1 MAFQGT
7 LTGNIGREPEIKY
20 FESGKSKVELRVAIK
35 QRDKDAPAFW
45 VQVDMWNKQA
55 EFAQNYLHKGDT
67 IFAQGTVTEE
77 TFTRK
82 NGEAGH
88 KIVLVFTQVE
98 ILKSAQPKEVTSMEG
113 EKPVLHNAYKGTEF
127 VPSNPQPTQPPTTQG
142 VKVIDPKPTDNWQS
156 SPVVP
161 EVDEI
166 PF

>member
-1 MAFQGT
+1 MAFQAT
-7 LTGNIGREPEIKY
+7 LTGNLGREPEIKY
-20 FESGKSKVELRVAIK
+20 FESGKSKVELTVAIK

-98 ILKSAQPKEVTSMEG
+98 ILKSAQPKT
-113 EKPVLHNAYKGTEF
+113 GTEF
-127 VPSNPQPTQPPTTQG
+127 VPSNPQPTQPPATQG
-142 VKVIDPKPTDNWQS
+142 VKVIEQKPTEYVKENY
-156 SPVVP
+156 VP

>member
-1 MAFQGT
+1 MAFQAT
-7 LTGNIGREPEIKY
+7 LTGNIGREPEIRY
-20 FESGKSKVELRVAIK
+20 FESGKCKVELTVAIK
-35 QRDKDAPAFW
+35 QRDKDAPDFW

-77 TFTRK
+77 TFTRR

-88 KIVLVFTQVE
+88 KIVLVFAQVE
-98 ILKSAQPKEVTSMEG
+98 ILKSAQPKT
-113 EKPVLHNAYKGTEF
+113 GTEF
-127 VPSNPQPTQPPTTQG
+127 VPSNPQPTQPPATQG
-142 VKVIDPKPTDNWQS
+142 VKVIEQKPQYVSND
-156 SPVVP
+156 PVVP

>member
-1 MAFQGT
+1 MAFHAT

-20 FESGKSKVELRVAIK
+20 FESGKCKVELTVAIR

-77 TFTRK
+77 SFTRR

-88 KIVLVFTQVE
+88 KVVLVYAQVE
-98 ILKSAQPKEVTSMEG
+98 ILKTKEVVKKVEQ
-113 EKPVLHNAYKGTEF
+113 ATEF
-127 VPSNPQPTQPPTTQG
+127 VPSDQQPTQPPATQG
-142 VKVIDPKPTDNWQS
+142 VKVIEQKPTEYVKENY
-156 SPVVP
+156 VP

>member
-20 FESGKSKVELRVAIK
+20 FESGKCKVELTVAIK

-77 TFTRK
+77 SFTRR

-88 KIVLVFTQVE
+88 KVVLIYAQVE
-98 ILKSAQPKEVTSMEG
+98 ILKTKEVVKKVEQ
-113 EKPVLHNAYKGTEF
+113 ATEF
-127 VPSNPQPTQPPTTQG
+127 VPSNPQPTQPPATQG
-142 VKVIDPKPTDNWQS
+142 VKVIEQKPTEYVKENY
-156 SPVVP
+156 VP
-161 EVDEI
+161 EIDEI

>member
-20 FESGKSKVELRVAIK
+20 FESGKCKVELTVAIK

-77 TFTRK
+77 SFTRR
-82 NGEAGH
+82 NGETGH
-88 KIVLVFTQVE
+88 KVVLIYAQVE
-98 ILKSAQPKEVTSMEG
+98 ILKTKEVVKKVEQ
-113 EKPVLHNAYKGTEF
+113 ATEF
-127 VPSNPQPTQPPTTQG
+127 VPSNPQPTQPPATQG
-142 VKVIDPKPTDNWQS
+142 VKVIEQKPTEYVKENY
-156 SPVVP
+156 VP
-161 EVDEI
+161 EIDEI

>member
-20 FESGKSKVELRVAIK
+20 FESGKSKVELTVAIK

-77 TFTRK
+77 SFTRR

-88 KIVLVFTQVE
+88 KVVLVYAQVE
-98 ILKSAQPKEVTSMEG
+98 ILKTKEVVKKVEQA
-113 EKPVLHNAYKGTEF
+113 KEF
-127 VPSNPQPTQPPTTQG
+127 VPSNPQPTQPPATQG
-142 VKVIDPKPTDNWQS
+142 VKVIEQKPTEYVKENY
-156 SPVVP
+156 VP
-161 EVDEI
+161 EIDEI

>member
-1 MAFQGT
+1 MAFQAT

-20 FESGKSKVELRVAIK
+20 FESGRSKVELTVAIK

-77 TFTRK
+77 TFTRR

-88 KIVLVFTQVE
+88 KIVLVFAQVE
-98 ILKSAQPKEVTSMEG
+98 ILKSAQPRT
-113 EKPVLHNAYKGTEF
+113 GTEF
-127 VPSNPQPTQPPTTQG
+127 VPTEKPTTNPP
-142 VKVIDPKPTDNWQS
+142 VKVVEQKPQYVSND
-156 SPVVP
+156 PVVP

>member
-20 FESGKSKVELRVAIK
+20 FESGKCKVELTVAIK

-77 TFTRK
+77 TFTRR

-88 KIVLVFTQVE
+88 KIVLVFAQVE
-98 ILKSAQPKEVTSMEG
+98 ILKSAQPKT
-113 EKPVLHNAYKGTEF
+113 GTEF
-127 VPSNPQPTQPPTTQG
+127 VPSNPQPTQPPATQG
-142 VKVIDPKPTDNWQS
+142 VKVIEQKPTEYVKENY
-156 SPVVP
+156 VP

>member
-20 FESGKSKVELRVAIK
+20 FESGKCKVELTVAIK

-77 TFTRK
+77 SFTRR

-88 KIVLVFTQVE
+88 KVVLVFAQVE
-98 ILKSAQPKEVTSMEG
+98 IIKSAQPKE
-113 EKPVLHNAYKGTEF
+113 PAKGTEF

-142 VKVIDPKPTDNWQS
+142 VKVIEPKPTEYVKENY
-156 SPVVP
+156 VP

>member
-20 FESGKSKVELRVAIK
+20 FESGKCKVELTVAIK
-35 QRDKDAPAFW
+35 QNKKDAPAFW

-77 TFTRK
+77 NFTRR

-88 KIVLVFTQVE
+88 KVVLVFAQVE
-98 ILKSAQPKEVTSMEG
+98 IIKSAQPRT
-113 EKPVLHNAYKGTEF
+113 NTEF
-127 VPSNPQPTQPPTTQG
+127 VPSNPQPTQPPATKS
-142 VKVIDPKPTDNWQS
+142 VEVL
-156 SPVVP
+156 VP

>member
-1 MAFQGT
+1 MALHAT

-20 FESGKSKVELRVAIK
+20 FESGKCKVELTVAIR

-55 EFAQNYLHKGDT
+55 EYAQNYLHKGDT

-77 TFTRK
+77 TFTRR
-82 NGEAGH
+82 NGEIGH
-88 KIVLVFTQVE
+88 KVVLIYTQVE
-98 ILKSAQPKEVTSMEG
+98 ILKTKEVVKKVEQ
-113 EKPVLHNAYKGTEF
+113 ATEF

-142 VKVIDPKPTDNWQS
+142 VKVIEPKPNEY
-156 SPVVP
+156 VKENYVP

>member
-20 FESGKSKVELRVAIK
+20 FESGKCKVELTVAIK

-88 KIVLVFTQVE
+88 KIVLVFAQVE
-98 ILKSAQPKEVTSMEG
+98 ILKSAQPKT
-113 EKPVLHNAYKGTEF
+113 GTEF
-127 VPSNPQPTQPPTTQG
+127 VPSNPQPTQPPATQG
-142 VKVIDPKPTDNWQS
+142 VKVIEQKPQYVSND
-156 SPVVP
+156 PVVP
-161 EVDEI
+161 EIDEI

>member
-1 MAFQGT
+1 MAFHAT

-20 FESGKSKVELRVAIK
+20 FESGKCKVELTVAIR

-77 TFTRK
+77 SFTRR
-82 NGEAGH
+82 NGETGH
-88 KIVLVFTQVE
+88 KVVLIYAQVE
-98 ILKSAQPKEVTSMEG
+98 ILKTKEVVKKVEQ
-113 EKPVLHNAYKGTEF
+113 ATEF
-127 VPSNPQPTQPPTTQG
+127 VPSDPQPTQPPATQG
-142 VKVIDPKPTDNWQS
+142 VKVIEQKPTEYVKENY
-156 SPVVP
+156 VP
-161 EVDEI
+161 EIDEI

>member
-20 FESGKSKVELRVAIK
+20 FESGKCKVELTVAIK
-35 QRDKDAPAFW
+35 QNKKDAPAFW

-77 TFTRK
+77 NFTRR

-88 KIVLVFTQVE
+88 KVVLVFAQVE
-98 ILKSAQPKEVTSMEG
+98 IIKSAQPRTGS
-113 EKPVLHNAYKGTEF
+113 EF
-127 VPSNPQPTQPPTTQG
+127 VPSDPQPTQPPATKG
-142 VKVIDPKPTDNWQS
+142 VEVL
-156 SPVVP
+156 VP

>member
-20 FESGKSKVELRVAIK
+20 FESGKCKVELTVAIK

-77 TFTRK
+77 SFTRR
-82 NGEAGH
+82 NGETGH
-88 KIVLVFTQVE
+88 KVVLIYTQVE
-98 ILKSAQPKEVTSMEG
+98 ILKTKEVVKKVEQ
-113 EKPVLHNAYKGTEF
+113 ATEF
-127 VPSNPQPTQPPTTQG
+127 VPSDPQPTQPPATQG
-142 VKVIDPKPTDNWQS
+142 VKVIEQKPTEYVKENY
-156 SPVVP
+156 VP
-161 EVDEI
+161 EIDEI